1 MKVKK
6 MSHSP
11 KQKNKNWKKRFFI
24 LVLTN
29 VIILFILAIYLYS
42 PIPKKDLEI
51 ASKQY
56 EAENSSTFIVR
67 TTKQN
72 VNNLVNAYLDKLL
85 AKTGHEY
92 SIHLDEDVQLFGELP
107 LFSSTVPLLIH
118 FEPIVQDNGDLV
130 LKQKSISV
138 GQLQLPNRKIM
149 QYVEKYLPTP
159 EWVIINPRDEEV
171 YVKVT
176 EMDIKS
182 NFKVAVEQ
190 FDVEANNISF
200 NIEVPYR
207 TLGIDVLED
216 QTKQKEQEEKEEQE
230 KQKKQE
236 KEE

>member
-1 MKVKK
+1 M
-6 MSHSP
+6 
-11 KQKNKNWKKRFFI
+11 
-24 LVLTN
+24 
-29 VIILFILAIYLYS
+29 IIIFLALYLYS
-42 PIPKKDLEI
+42 PIPKKELDI

-56 EAENSSTFIVR
+56 ESENSSQFVVR

-72 VNNLVNAYLDKLL
+72 LNNLVNAYLDKLL
-85 AKTGHEY
+85 VNTDHVY

-118 FEPIVQDNGDLV
+118 FEPIVQENGDLV

-138 GQLQLPNRKIM
+138 GQMQLPNKKIM

-182 NFKVAVEQ
+182 NFKIAVEQ
-190 FDVEANNISF
+190 FDVEANNIAF
-200 NIEVPYR
+200 KIEVPYR
-207 TLGIDVLED
+207 TLGIDVFDQIEEED
-216 QTKQKEQEEKEEQE
+216 
-230 KQKKQE
+230 
-236 KEE
+236 

>member
-1 MKVKK
+1 MNQP
-6 MSHSP
+6 P
-11 KQKNKNWKKRFFI
+11 KEKNKNWKKRFLILLLINGLI
-24 LVLTN
+24 LVG
-29 VIILFILAIYLYS
+29 LALYLYS
-42 PIPKKDLEI
+42 PIPKKELYI

-56 EAENSSTFIVR
+56 ETEQSSNFVVR

-72 VNNLVNAYLDKLL
+72 LNNLVNAYLDKLL
-85 AKTGHEY
+85 ANTDHDY

-149 QYVEKYLPTP
+149 QYVEKHLPTP
-159 EWVIINPRDEEV
+159 EWVVINPRDEEV

-176 EMDIKS
+176 DMDIKS

-190 FDVEANNISF
+190 FDVEANQIAF
-200 NIEVPYR
+200 NIEVPYK
-207 TLGIDVLED
+207 TLGIDVLE
-216 QTKQKEQEEKEEQE
+216 EVEPSEK
-230 KQKKQE
+230 K
-236 KEE
+236 

>member
-1 MKVKK
+1 MSRMKEKVKRL
-6 MSHSP
+6 SDSART
-11 KQKNKNWKKRFFI
+11 NKKKGWKKRFYLLLLI
-24 LVLTN
+24 N
-29 VIILFILAIYLYS
+29 IIVIFGIAVYLYS
-42 PIPKKDLEI
+42 PIPKKELEI

-56 EAENSSTFIVR
+56 ESETSSHFVVR

-72 VNNLVNAYLDKLL
+72 LNNLVNAYLDKLL
-85 AKTGHEY
+85 ANTDHVY

-118 FEPIVQDNGDLV
+118 FEPIVQENGDLV

-138 GQLQLPNRKIM
+138 GQLQLPNKKIM
-149 QYVEKYLPTP
+149 QYVDKYLPTP

-182 NFKVAVEQ
+182 NFKVAVDQ

-200 NIEVPYR
+200 EIEVPYK
-207 TLGIDVLED
+207 TLGIDVL
-216 QTKQKEQEEKEEQE
+216 KEQNEEK
-230 KQKKQE
+230 
-236 KEE
+236 